1 MPASE
6 RTAARR
12 RTACRGSAT
21 ATSSSRSR
29 YIGLFASDSIRFVS
43 DPTSVRQARSVDRR
57 VTFKQLEAD
66 EHHFTHKT
74 RNWGYQSF
82 WKRSE
87 AFYNNPS
94 TRSSVRG
101 VRAKQR
107 RHSL

>member
-1 MPASE
+1 M
-6 RTAARR
+6 
-12 RTACRGSAT
+12 
-21 ATSSSRSR
+21 
-29 YIGLFASDSIRFVS
+29 
-43 DPTSVRQARSVDRR
+43 DRR

-94 TRSSVRG
+94 TRSSVRDK
-101 VRAKQR
+101 RAESSR
-107 RHSL
+107 NAL